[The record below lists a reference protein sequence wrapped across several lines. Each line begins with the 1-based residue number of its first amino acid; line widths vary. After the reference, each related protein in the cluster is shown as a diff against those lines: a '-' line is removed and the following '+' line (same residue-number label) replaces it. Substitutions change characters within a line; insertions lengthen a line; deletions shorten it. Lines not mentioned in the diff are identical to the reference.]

1 MIAFLRGKLAS
12 KTPTD
17 AVIETGGVGFRL
29 RIPLSSYRA
38 LGELGQETHLW
49 THLHAREDALQLF
62 GFATHEERN
71 VFELL
76 ISVSGIGPSSAQ
88 SILSGISVEDFKKA
102 IRSQD
107 ISRLTKAPG
116 IGKKTAERLILE
128 LKEKIIL
135 STGDSV
141 VSKVFSS
148 PVEEE
153 AVLAL
158 VSLGYKQTKAET
170 VTKKILE
177 HDQKLPVEEI
187 VRRALQSI

>member
-38 LGELGQETHLW
+38 LGEVGQEMHLW
-49 THLHAREDALQLF
+49 THLHAREDILQLF
-62 GFATHEERN
+62 GFATKEERSL
-71 VFELL
+71 FELL

-88 SILSGISVEDFKKA
+88 SILSGISVEAFREA

-107 ISRLTKAPG
+107 ITRLTKAPG

-128 LKEKIIL
+128 LKEKIGF
-135 STGDSV
+135 STDDSV
-141 VSKVFSS
+141 ESKVFSS

-158 VSLGYKQTKAET
+158 VSLGYKQTKAEI
-170 VTKKILE
+170 VTKMILE
-177 HDQKLPVEEI
+177 RDQKLPVEEI